1 LDLKNQD
8 GYVISAGIRRS
19 AWWQMPLLPLL
30 LLLFEPNIQIE
41 IVEKTPQQH
50 QM

>member
-19 AWWQMPLLPLL
+19 AGWQMPL
-30 LLLFEPNIQIE
+30 LLLFEPNVQIE
-41 IVEKTPQQH
+41 IVEKTPQQN

>member
-8 GYVISAGIRRS
+8 GYIISTGIRRS
-19 AWWQMPLLPLL
+19 AGWQMAL